1 MNKKN
6 EYDFLR
12 ELTKVDDEKISEI
25 ARKYPMPD
33 KSALKRINALCE
45 EKLAMKENVLNNIPE
60 EMENVE
66 VIRNIPWYRR
76 PAFTAAACF
85 TVLIGITGGIMAI
98 FSGKSNGENVP
109 DLPPLTI
116 VKTTTEEFSTET
128 TIDITETAETTS
140 DKKNTKTTAAKE
152 SKETTT
158 EKNTSKKQET
168 ETAEPIEEENED
180 TTETEQPANPPET
193 TTTAVTAETPT
204 EAPTEVPTETPVK
217 PADEFTKEMAEEF
230 LNTINY
236 MEQLMSCGLEINY
249 DKDDKFTSDSGMTY
263 VKINES
269 RFSTVAELESYVR
282 SYLTDNCI
290 ENRYLALVRNEYIER
305 FVDTENGL
313 YTAYAPTTDSFRWLG
328 DEFTVEKKS
337 DDMYVI
343 HSHYCNF
350 GFDTPFEVNVI
361 KTDDGS
367 WKIDHIKDF

>member
-12 ELTKVDDEKISEI
+12 ELTEVDDGKISEI

-45 EKLAMKENVLNNIPE
+45 EKLAMKENVLNNIPD

-85 TVLIGITGGIMAI
+85 AVLVGVTGGIMAV

-116 VKTTTEEFSTET
+116 VETTTAESAET
-128 TIDITETAETTS
+128 TTAEISAETTS
-140 DKKNTKTTAAKE
+140 DKKNTKTTTEKE

-158 EKNTSKKQET
+158 TRKTLKKQET
-168 ETAEPIEEENED
+168 ETAEPIAEENED
-180 TTETEQPANPPET
+180 TTEAEQAANPPET
-193 TTTAVTAETPT
+193 TVAAALTTEAPTNPPT
-204 EAPTEVPTETPVK
+204 EAPTK
-217 PADEFTKEMAEEF
+217 PAAEFTKEMAEEF

-249 DKDDKFTSDSGMTY
+249 DMDDTFTSDSGMTF
-263 VKINES
+263 VKISES

-282 SYLTDNCI
+282 SFLTDNCI
-290 ENRYLALVRNEYIER
+290 ENRYLPLVKNEYVER

-328 DEFTVEKKS
+328 DEFTIEKKS
-337 DDMYVI
+337 DNMYVI

-350 GFDTPFEVNVI
+350 GLDTPFEVNVV